1 MAKQMSAMD
10 LIKKAA
16 KGPEPKKK
24 SATPSV
30 TLDGHDEAIQD
41 WMQANADMKSAE
53 ARKVAAEA
61 KFLDSAEG
69 LRLSECQRDGKYHSS
84 VKLNDKILYGVQNRY
99 SAIPNADQE
108 KLDEVFG
115 DKSEQYFK
123 AKTEIALTAA
133 ALNDEKIL
141 EKLVAA
147 VGADNFATYFEVEQH
162 ISPTET
168 FHEARSTNP
177 EVAVKANKLI
187 DGGVLKPAKA
197 SCKLA

>member
-1 MAKQMSAMD
+1 MGKALD

-30 TLDGHDEAIQD
+30 TIEGHDEAIQD
-41 WMQANADMKSAE
+41 WMQANADMKDAE

-61 KFLDSAEG
+61 KFLDAAEG

-99 SAIPNADQE
+99 SKIPNADQE
-108 KLDEVFG
+108 KLEEVFG
-115 DKSEQYFK
+115 DKTEQYFK
-123 AKTEIALTAA
+123 PQTEIALTAA

-141 EKLVAA
+141 QKLIAA
-147 VGADNFATYFEVEQH
+147 VGEDNFQTYFEVEQH

-168 FHEARSTNP
+168 FHEARSTNA
-177 EVAVKANKLI
+177 EIGIKANKLI
-187 DGGVLKPAKA
+187 ESGVLKPAKA

>member
-1 MAKQMSAMD
+1 MAPKMSAMD
-10 LIKKAA
+10 LFKKGA

-24 SATPSV
+24 SATPAV
-30 TLDGHDEAIQD
+30 TLEGHDEAIQD

-84 VKLNDKILYGVQNRY
+84 VKLNEKILYGVQNRY
-99 SAIPNADQE
+99 SAIPSEDQE

-115 DKSEQYFK
+115 DKSEQFFK
-123 AKTEIALTAA
+123 PKMEISLTQA
-133 ALNDEKIL
+133 ALSDEKIL
-141 EKLVAA
+141 EKLIGA
-147 VGADNFATYFEVEQH
+147 VGADNLKTYFDIEQH

-187 DGGVLKPAKA
+187 DAGVLKPAKA

>member
-1 MAKQMSAMD
+1 MAKPSAMD
-10 LIKKAA
+10 LFKKGA

-24 SATPSV
+24 QGTPTV

-41 WMQANADMKSAE
+41 WMQANADMKDAE
-53 ARKVAAEA
+53 ARKVAAET
-61 KFLDSAEG
+61 KFLDAAEG

-99 SAIPNADQE
+99 SKIPSEDQE

-115 DKSEQYFK
+115 DKSEQFFK
-123 AKTEIALTAA
+123 SKMEISLTAA
-133 ALNDEKIL
+133 ALSDEKIL
-141 EKLVAA
+141 QKLIAA
-147 VGADNFATYFEVEQH
+147 VGEDNLKTYFDIEQH
-162 ISPTET
+162 VAPTET

-177 EVAVKANKLI
+177 EVAIKANKLI
-187 DGGVLKPAKA
+187 ESGILKPAKA